1 MDNPNVVLV
10 GESDV
15 AFDKL
20 FRTALGGFNKDDVIN
35 YLERMARNRKKDT
48 ERYAAHIRKL
58 EGELEELRNAAAD
71 CDMRIDV
78 MPESSRVSVLE
89 SENAALRS
97 EIEVLRLQAA
107 EACPCCSASDEADP
121 AVTEVVC
128 EEPGDTACS
137 AEVEKLRKENASL
150 TMCYTELT
158 AKCAVLEEKLR
169 AYEVEKLRLGEI
181 EEAAHRNA
189 EKIEAQAHE
198 KAATS
203 LESLSARVSAMQD
216 LLADV
221 STGIDSTTRAI
232 YAELSECGM
241 RYSALR
247 RTADDLS
254 AQLNAIHPSK

>member
-35 YLERMARNRKKDT
+35 YLERMARNRKKDS

-58 EGELEELRNAAAD
+58 EGELEELRNTAAD
-71 CDMRIDV
+71 CDMRVDM

-107 EACPCCSASDEADP
+107 EACPCVSTADDSAAPAAGVCDEVP
-121 AVTEVVC
+121 V
-128 EEPGDTACS
+128 EEGSS
-137 AEVEKLRKENASL
+137 ALIEKLREENASL

-158 AKCAVLEEKLR
+158 SKCAVLEEKLR

-198 KAATS
+198 KAAAS

-221 STGIDSTTRAI
+221 SRGIDNTTRAI

-247 RTADDLS
+247 RTADDLR
-254 AQLNAIHPSK
+254 AELNAMHPSK

>member
-1 MDNPNVVLV
+1 M
-10 GESDV
+10 EW
-15 AFDKL
+15 KQTI
-20 FRTALGGFNKDDVIN
+20 RETAGK
-35 YLERMARNRKKDT
+35 
-48 ERYAAHIRKL
+48 AAHEAQKL
-58 EGELEELRNAAAD
+58 AKIAKLNLHILSEEDKIKKAQLELGKLCHRDHVSAVDSDPAAYLPWHEKIEAS
-71 CDMRIDV
+71 DMLI
-78 MPESSRVSVLE
+78 
-89 SENAALRS
+89 AALRS

-107 EACPCCSASDEADP
+107 EACPCVSTADDSAAPAAGVCDEVP
-121 AVTEVVC
+121 V
-128 EEPGDTACS
+128 EEGSS
-137 AEVEKLRKENASL
+137 ALIAKLREENASL

-158 AKCAVLEEKLR
+158 SKCAVLEEKLR

-198 KAATS
+198 KAAAS

-221 STGIDSTTRAI
+221 SRGIDNTTRAI

-247 RTADDLS
+247 RTADDLR
-254 AQLNAIHPSK
+254 AELNAMHPSK